1 MTSRPLAVFGLL
13 SSLACTHPADLDD
26 DAWMVW
32 QRLRT
37 RWWIRGGD
45 GVLRIPAGVWRAFHS
60 RPGRDELMRGSAN
73 EDVRDL
79 AARLDA
85 EAAAAA
91 IDTMLASH
99 GVATSSPTP

>member
-45 GVLRIPAGVWRAFHS
+45 GVLRTPEVCGARFKAAQAG
-60 RPGRDELMRGSAN
+60 
-73 EDVRDL
+73 
-79 AARLDA
+79 
-85 EAAAAA
+85 
-91 IDTMLASH
+91 
-99 GVATSSPTP
+99 TS